1 MSLKHGLLGLLNYGE
16 MTGYE
21 LDKIFKDSLNFF
33 WQAQMSQIYKEL
45 TLMEKKGWLTS
56 EIIIQTDKPN
66 KKKYSITE
74 AGKSEFKNWLLSYD
88 IKSELE
94 VKSPFLMRL
103 FFSGDLPKDKVIK
116 MLEDYKESFEK
127 SLMELKVSSKNIN
140 YYKSKV
146 QDSEKSIYW
155 YSAAM
160 YGEFHYEM
168 NIKWAKKI
176 IQLLKKE
183 DNL

>member
-74 AGKSEFKNWLLSYD
+74 AGKSEFKNWLISYD

-103 FFSGDLPKDKVIK
+103 FFSGDLPKEKVIK
-116 MLEDYKESFEK
+116 ML
-127 SLMELKVSSKNIN
+127 
-140 YYKSKV
+140 
-146 QDSEKSIYW
+146 
-155 YSAAM
+155 
-160 YGEFHYEM
+160 
-168 NIKWAKKI
+168 
-176 IQLLKKE
+176 
-183 DNL
+183 